1 MGGDWSELLQDLLVM
16 IAKRIQLVED
26 FTAFS
31 GVCTSW
37 RAAASKQNFEKSW
50 PTLPMLMLAEKKD
63 SDDREFYSLSR
74 GKIWRTLP
82 LPEAK
87 GKKCIETR
95 GWLLTITSSGDM
107 KLLHPF
113 SRVQIEL
120 PHLTFPYYECDEY
133 EDGEERPYSFIR
145 RAVLSAN
152 PSETSNFVLMVVHS
166 CGTNLGFW
174 RSGDKSWTGIV
185 SRQGAFS
192 DVNYH
197 NGKFYAI
204 SYGGQIWS
212 WDVTAP
218 DLTVAQRI
226 FCIDVALI
234 RCRESYVV
242 ESSGELLIVSRDGAG
257 ISSDCETYG
266 ATNFR
271 VIQLDIMKSRWNE
284 LSSLGERAI
293 FVGFNGAFSV
303 DSTSFPG
310 IIRPN
315 CIYFTDDSDEAFRYT
330 NSQLGGGKDMGVYNL
345 EDGKIERFE
354 DVRSFSLIC
363 PPIWVSPSL

>member
-26 FTAFS
+26 FTAFR

-74 GKIWRTLP
+74 GKIWRTLS

-95 GWLLTITSSGDM
+95 GWLLTIPSSGDM

-120 PHLTFPYYECDEY
+120 PHVPFPFY
-133 EDGEERPYSFIR
+133 DGYSFIR

-166 CGTNLGFW
+166 RGKNLGFW
-174 RSGDKSWTGIV
+174 RPGDKSWTGIV

-218 DLTVAQRI
+218 DLTVAQRL
-226 FCIDVALI
+226 FCIDFRLI
-234 RCRESYVV
+234 GGRESYVV

-257 ISSDCETYG
+257 IASYGETYG

-271 VIQLDIMKSRWNE
+271 VIQLDLIRSRWNE
-284 LSSLGERAI
+284 LRSLGERAI

-303 DSTSFPG
+303 DSTNFSG

-330 NSQLGGGKDMGVYNL
+330 NSHLGGGKDMGVYNL
-345 EDGKIERFE
+345 EDRKIGRFD

-363 PPIWVSPSL
+363 PPIWVAPSL

>member
-1 MGGDWSELLQDLLVM
+1 MGGDWSELMQDLLVM

-26 FTAFS
+26 FTAFR

-107 KLLHPF
+107 KLLHLF

-166 CGTNLGFW
+166 C
-174 RSGDKSWTGIV
+174 
-185 SRQGAFS
+185 
-192 DVNYH
+192 
-197 NGKFYAI
+197 
-204 SYGGQIWS
+204 
-212 WDVTAP
+212 AP

-257 ISSDCETYG
+257 ISSDGETYG

-345 EDGKIERFE
+345 EDGKIERFD